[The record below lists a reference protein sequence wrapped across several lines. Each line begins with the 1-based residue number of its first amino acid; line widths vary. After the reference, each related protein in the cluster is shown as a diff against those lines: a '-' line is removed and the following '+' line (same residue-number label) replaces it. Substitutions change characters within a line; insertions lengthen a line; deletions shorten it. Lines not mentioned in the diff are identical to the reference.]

1 MIRIAVCDDNS
12 DFLKIAVSMI
22 EKWSEQRSIA
32 TQIFC
37 FDNGDDL
44 IAKNSVLPYGYYY
57 FRHNYAIIKWYAD
70 RQGNSAE

>member
-44 IAKNSVLPYGYYY
+44 IAKNSVL
-57 FRHNYAIIKWYAD
+57 RMDIIILDILCHY
-70 RQGNSAE
+70 

>member
-37 FDNGDDL
+37 FDNG
-44 IAKNSVLPYGYYY
+44 YYY

>member
-44 IAKNSVLPYGYYY
+44 IAKILCCVWILL
-57 FRHNYAIIKWYAD
+57 F
-70 RQGNSAE
+70 